1 MTNLMHQLQAWA
13 DRGAF
18 KFPEGDDKGG
28 FTADLNDPEGLYM
41 KGEGTE
47 LVVNP
52 QMQWAIE
59 MVLGGIIP
67 VWRPVEHYKPTEAHV
82 LGLCEHECVSLG
94 IVYKRQDG
102 FWMLANVKI
111 THWMPIPARPRP
123 PKEGE

>member
-1 MTNLMHQLQAWA
+1 
-13 DRGAF
+13 
-18 KFPEGDDKGG
+18 
-28 FTADLNDPEGLYM
+28 M

-67 VWRPVEHYKPTEAHV
+67 VWRPVEHYPPPDNTILCLGRWVSTGILEKEDDGYWLPTPESTFTKA
-82 LGLCEHECVSLG
+82 
-94 IVYKRQDG
+94 
-102 FWMLANVKI
+102 VKI
-111 THWMPIPARPRP
+111 THWQPLPALPP